1 LALIQRLEQTLPA
14 QDVLVHEDEIDIHL
28 NPKIGP
34 DYMLKGQQKRVL
46 TPGQNVKRYLAGAL
60 DVRTGRIVWVE
71 GHRKRRALFIE
82 LLEKLVEIYR
92 DKRRIHVVLDNYC
105 IHTSQITQKAVEGF
119 GGRIVLHFLPPY
131 CPDDNKIERRV
142 WRELHANVTRNH
154 RCGTMEELMV
164 QVRSYLRRR
173 NVRAAAQQRRQAA

>member
-1 LALIQRLEQTLPA
+1 MKRIVVRLSRQVKRRFRRVVT
-14 QDVLVHEDEIDIHL
+14 HL

-71 GHRKRRALFIE
+71 AHRKRRALFIE

-164 QVRSYLRRR
+164 QVRGYLRRR

>member
-1 LALIQRLEQTLPA
+1 VGRWVCLGLLFSGLSGCPSNVLP
-14 QDVLVHEDEIDIHL
+14 
-28 NPKIGP
+28 
-34 DYMLKGQQKRVL
+34 VL

-119 GGRIVLHFLPPY
+119 GGRIVVMPADL
-131 CPDDNKIERRV
+131 
-142 WRELHANVTRNH
+142 REPMA
-154 RCGTMEELMV
+154 
-164 QVRSYLRRR
+164 
-173 NVRAAAQQRRQAA
+173 